1 MNKKM
6 SGMHSM
12 GPGKPLMSNKM
23 MKPKKKVAAKK
34 KVMSKKPKGY

>member
-1 MNKKM
+1 MDKKM

-12 GPGKPLMSNKM
+12 GPGKPMMSNKM
-23 MKPKKKVAAKK
+23 MKPKKKAKK

>member
-1 MNKKM
+1 MDKK

-12 GPGKPLMSNKM
+12 GPGKPMMSNKM
-23 MKPKKKVAAKK
+23 MKPKKKAAVKK